1 MIPRETGLILAL
13 DVDWDVDKSAA
24 FLGSINDLIDAAKIG
39 WFQLLNI
46 GPWGIRELVN
56 KVGKYFLADLKLGD
70 VSHINE
76 YVIRRIHELG
86 INGIIM
92 HSVAGKDNLT
102 GPVRVARELGVD
114 VYLLVSMSSGGELY
128 DTNLEYNVEL
138 GVELGVSGFVVPATK
153 PNVIRRVRSM
163 VGGGYQ
169 LLSPGVGAQGGKPG
183 CAIANGAD
191 FEIVGRAILT
201 SPDPRRTTLDF
212 IDLVRKPSC

>member
-1 MIPRETGLILAL
+1 MIPRGTGLILAL
-13 DVDWDVDKSAA
+13 DVDWDVDKSVA
-24 FLGSINDLIDAAKIG
+24 FLRGINDLIDAVKIG

-56 KVGKYFLADLKLGD
+56 KVDKYFLADLKLGD

-76 YVIRRIHELG
+76 YVIKRIHDLG
-86 INGIIM
+86 INGVIM
-92 HSVAGKDNLT
+92 HSVAGRDNLA
-102 GPVRVARELGVD
+102 GPVKVAKGLGVD

-128 DTNLEYNVEL
+128 DVYLEYNVGL

-169 LLSPGVGAQGGKPG
+169 LLSPGIGAQGGKPG
-183 CAIANGAD
+183 CAIASGAD
-191 FEIVGRAILT
+191 FEIVGRAIL
-201 SPDPRRTTLDF
+201 SSKDPREAALYLINSMRNAT
-212 IDLVRKPSC
+212 C